1 MRTAIFAL
9 QQLPIQIPR
18 PDSAAR
24 PDSIEHSAVSRAAE
38 RLLRDSLHTVPQQLA
53 SWWHDWA
60 VAGIRLLP
68 RILLA
73 LVVVAMLLAVTLWL
87 RGVARRRLAH
97 DEDATAPQQ
106 VGTLGLLLAATVGC
120 AIVGATTVAAAL
132 LTFAIFYGVAALI
145 RAFGLTLLGR
155 SRAAP
160 EAIDLVLT
168 VGRYALL
175 TLGAVEALA
184 ELGLNLGGVIAG
196 LGILGLAVG
205 FAAQDTLANLIA
217 GFMILWDR
225 PLRVG
230 DWVRVGDALGRVR
243 QLTLRTTRI
252 ETPDN
257 GILVIP
263 NKDITGAQLFN
274 YSLRKLTRVRVPV
287 DVDYEAD
294 IELVRRTLISI
305 VPDDETVVSPR
316 PAPEVVV
323 TELGES
329 GVRVELLFYILD
341 PRDEIPLRW
350 RLNEQILTSFR
361 GAGIVITYPQ
371 LSVHVE
377 KD

>member
-1 MRTAIFAL
+1 MLLAL
-9 QQLPIQIPR
+9 QQLPIQVPR
-18 PDSAAR
+18 PDSTAR
-24 PDSIEHSAVSRAAE
+24 RDSIGLSPVGRAAE
-38 RLLRDSLHTVPQQLA
+38 RLLRDSLHAVPGQLA

-60 VAGIRLLP
+60 IAAVRLLP

-73 LVVVAMLLAVTLWL
+73 LAVVALLLSVTLWL
-87 RGVARRRLAH
+87 RGVARRRLAL
-97 DEDATAPQQ
+97 DEDATAPRQ
-106 VGTLGLLLAATVGC
+106 VGTIGLLLAATIGC
-120 AIVGATTVAAAL
+120 AIVGATTIAAAL
-132 LTFAIFYGVAALI
+132 LTFVVFYAVAALI
-145 RAFGLTLLGR
+145 QAFGIGLLGR

-184 ELGLNLGGVIAG
+184 TLGLNLGGVIAG
-196 LGILGLAVG
+196 LGILGLAMG

-263 NKDITGAQLFN
+263 NKDVTGSQLFN

-287 DVDYEAD
+287 DVDYGAD
-294 IELVRRTLISI
+294 IDAVRRTLLSI
-305 VPDDETVVSPR
+305 VPTDETQVSTR

-341 PRDEIPLRW
+341 PRDEMPLRW
-350 RLNEQILTSFR
+350 RLNEEILVAFR
-361 GAGIVITYPQ
+361 RAGIVITYPQ